1 MAARHFDSFRHF
13 DALPVTLSILA
24 MSRHLPFAAL
34 AMVRLAR
41 PARARVM
48 ATPIDGSRRINAP
61 LDPARFP
68 A

>member
-1 MAARHFDSFRHF
+1 
-13 DALPVTLSILA
+13 
-24 MSRHLPFAAL
+24 MSRHLLL
-34 AMVRLAR
+34 AVSVMVRFQR

-48 ATPIDGSRRINAP
+48 PAPIDASRWINAP

>member
-1 MAARHFDSFRHF
+1 
-13 DALPVTLSILA
+13 

-48 ATPIDGSRRINAP
+48 APAIHASRRINAP